1 MKLVLLISLVLSFFA
16 YSAFAILSPG
26 YGVGTTDFDWLR
38 NGSLGKDVVLDGQH
52 GVHVYWTYRAG
63 GDPNTRRSY
72 YNFKDET
79 GNWFFAHIGTGVDGR
94 VSRMGSLAVLSDG
107 RACVAAHASIGGT
120 RVWVDA
126 ARGAGAFSGPYE
138 VDPNNP
144 AYPIWPIIARGGNE
158 VLHVNGATNG
168 QPNHWYSRSTD
179 EGQTWTPWF
188 QLCSDGLGGGWNTLT
203 AQGSK
208 VGWVYPDINYQLYY
222 RESPDA
228 GVTWGV
234 RSLIHRADS
243 CGGFL
248 WQDALYSPS
257 GELHVVYDV
266 RDTTLSSTRA
276 QIRHWS
282 PSTGVSL
289 VRSGWWESNAGAA
302 HSTVSCPQLGYNAR
316 NNTWWCTWVEF
327 TLADTG
333 ANGWSN
339 GEVWA
344 AYSADGGRTWRGPRN
359 LTNTPTPGAPA
370 GACADDRYASL
381 AAVVDDTLRVL
392 YLSSFDA
399 GSSQYESGAVT
410 VDTMRYYELFG
421 GDGVEED
428 ISTALSTASAK
439 LTVFPNPFAS
449 FATIPGQEGE
459 NFELYD
465 ISGRRIGTYRGDRI
479 GQDLGPGV
487 YFLKFE
493 HGHAKPFRIVKVK

>member
-107 RACVAAHASIGGT
+107 RACVAAHASIGTG
-120 RVWVDA
+120 VWVDA
-126 ARGAGAFSGPYE
+126 ARGAGAFSDPYE

-144 AYPIWPIIARGGNE
+144 ADPIWPIIAKGGND
-158 VLHVNGATNG
+158 VLHVNGVTNG

-179 EGQTWTPWF
+179 LGQTWSPWF
-188 QLCSDGLGGGWNTLT
+188 QLCDDGLGGGWNTLT

-208 VGWVYPDINYQLYY
+208 VAWVYPDTNYQLFYK
-222 RESPDA
+222 ESTD
-228 GVTWGV
+228 GGSNWGAKT
-234 RSLIHRADS
+234 LIDPGDTTESRL
-243 CGGFL
+243 F
-248 WQDALYSPS
+248 QDALYSPS
-257 GELHVVYDV
+257 GELHVVFDV
-266 RDTTLSSTRA
+266 RDTTLGSTRA

-282 PSTGVSL
+282 SSTGVSL
-289 VRSGWWESNAGAA
+289 VRSGWWESKPGANHGSVA
-302 HSTVSCPQLGYNAR
+302 CPQIGYNSR
-316 NNTWWCTWVEF
+316 TNTWWCTWVEF

-344 AYSADGGRTWRGPRN
+344 AYSADGGRTWRGHRN

-421 GDGVEED
+421 PPGVEEE
-428 ISTALSTASAK
+428 ISTTLNPASAK
-439 LTVFPNPFAS
+439 PTIFPNPFVS
-449 FATIPGQEGE
+449 FATVPGHETE

-465 ISGRRIGTYRGDRI
+465 ISGRRVGTYRGARI
-479 GQDLGPGV
+479 GQDVGPGV
-487 YFLKFE
+487 YFVR
-493 HGHAKPFRIVKVK
+493 AKGETGITARVVKVR